1 MDVLFSCWMP
11 LESCLQ
17 VPNYLKQLPNAASR
31 LKPLWSIHFNTQ
43 HYHWLASREGLL
55 LCLSGKQQLL
65 YSLASQETTMPCHC
79 AQDFPPGAPADEPS
93 GTPKRNGFIL
103 PSALLGRGY
112 IICSSTIIN
121 KSLYTLPTEKNFI
134 SQKQLWQILLRQH
147 SLGNTTQYPAP
158 KPWLTHF
165 RNDSNYQKNSIK
177 TWGLSNPLIGLEF
190 IY

>member
-1 MDVLFSCWMP
+1 MDGISCTKRQFTFGAGWGRAEGNSTRFHHGNKNREQFKTSELFISSILIFLDCHWP
-11 LESCLQ
+11 Q
-17 VPNYLKQLPNAASR
+17 V
-31 LKPLWSIHFNTQ
+31 T
-43 HYHWLASREGLL
+43 
-55 LCLSGKQQLL
+55 
-65 YSLASQETTMPCHC
+65 ET
-79 AQDFPPGAPADEPS
+79 ADEPS